1 MKTKFFYGMTAL
13 ATLGLAGCTADELA
27 PSAPGQVAEADMTR
41 YISVDISAPSV
52 GGTRAA
58 EYAQDPSFSDGE
70 EFESV
75 VKDAFFVFYDKDNKV
90 VGDIVN
96 VPDLHFDKVDYG
108 PDASDH
114 SSAHKV
120 VGVNILKGQNLPAK
134 VMVYINPQTQEGILN
149 PLNVIET
156 LTRSDVKK
164 TGGDATDPANPKG
177 WLFSMSNSV
186 YFDESDEDPD
196 DPKKGKLCNIV
207 DIPEDGLFKTAAE
220 AQKELDIA
228 QGKEYTDDEG
238 KTQKPTDD
246 QIEASLQK
254 VTTVHVERY
263 AAKVMFKWLAD
274 AEDENETPVYGG
286 DGTDDKPVL
295 NTYTYETKDGV
306 TTVTEQIVKL
316 TFVPDKWDVNA
327 ESNEMFVIKT
337 FRSQNA
343 LGDYTMDN
351 LTYKGAMGTDADPL
365 LGKNTSTTNWLWN
378 SQKNCRSYW
387 GCSPSYYSTTYP
399 EVASDYFEKG
409 PDGKTGT
416 YNPEMKLKYL
426 TWDELQKNGQD
437 VKTESTVDYVK
448 ETTVGNR
455 GLHEATNKYASIP
468 SIIVTGNYN
477 LSCFDKDGNV
487 VGTLPEKTTFYLYGT
502 GADNG
507 KGIYFEAATEGGAQT
522 LKSAGKDNNGNEVG
536 SSLLYRLAKRQN
548 IVRMQV
554 TVTKTVDGKEGN
566 PETTI
571 RDLTEEEMAKI
582 FKIDRPSR
590 DVLQIGAIV
599 DEDGTKRTVKLAA
612 RKYTLQLTENLTF
625 AETNEGGVKTEYA
638 LVYNDSEGDKPVV
651 PATDVTATQN
661 KVNNLLLR
669 NVGYA
674 DKYTNGMA
682 YYNIPIKHYG
692 WYRVNNDNRKI
703 EDGNE
708 VKSDID
714 WSKTRVGDFGV
725 VRNHLYN
732 IQVSKVNGL
741 ATAISDEYTPIIP
754 PQETDERHVA
764 YRIYILNWAVLPT
777 QSEEL

>member
-13 ATLGLAGCTADELA
+13 ATLGLAACTADELA

-41 YISVDISAPSV
+41 YISVNISAPSV

-58 EYAQDPSFSDGE
+58 EYAQDPTFNEGE
-70 EFESV
+70 GFESV

-96 VPDLHFDKVDYG
+96 VTDLKFTDFNSAG
-108 PDASDH
+108 SDH

-149 PLNVIET
+149 PLNVVET
-156 LTRSDVKK
+156 ITRSDVKK
-164 TGGDATDPANPKG
+164 TGGDTEGPKNPKG

-186 YFDESDEDPD
+186 YFDENPEDAA

-207 DIPEDGLFKTAAE
+207 EIPTDGLFKTEKEAE
-220 AQKELDIA
+220 KELDKA
-228 QGKEYTDDEG
+228 QGKDFTDDEG
-238 KTQKPTDD
+238 TTRKPTEDE
-246 QIEASLQK
+246 IKASLQK

-263 AAKVMFKWLAD
+263 AAKVMFKWLANAD
-274 AEDENETPVYGG
+274 NNGNENPVYGG
-286 DGTDDKPVL
+286 DGTDGKPVL
-295 NTYTYETKDGV
+295 NTYTYETKDGI

-351 LTYKGAMGTDADPL
+351 LTYAGAMGTDAANPL
-365 LGKNTSTTNWLWN
+365 LGNNSSATNWLWN
-378 SQKNCRSYW
+378 SQANCRSYW

-399 EVASDYFEKG
+399 EVASDYFENG
-409 PDGKTGT
+409 A

-426 TWDELQKNGQD
+426 TWKELQTNGQN
-437 VKTESTVDYVK
+437 VSTTLTTDYVK
-448 ETTVGNR
+448 ETTVGNL

-468 SIIVTGNYN
+468 SVIVTGNYN
-477 LSCFDKDGNV
+477 LSCYGDAGNV
-487 VGTLPEKTTFYLYGT
+487 VSTLPDKTTFYLYGT

-507 KGIYFEAATEGGAQT
+507 KGIYFEAAKNGAEQT
-522 LKSAGKDNNGNEVG
+522 LASAAKDDKNNVVG

-548 IVRMQV
+548 IVRMKE
-554 TVTKTVDGKEGN
+554 TVTKTDNGVEKS
-566 PETTI
+566 ETKV

-582 FKIDRPSR
+582 FTIARPSN
-590 DVLQIGAIV
+590 DVLEIGAITN
-599 DEDGTKRTVKLAA
+599 EDGTKQTVKLAA
-612 RKYTLQLTENLTF
+612 RKFTLQLSSSLTF
-625 AETNEGGVKTEYA
+625 TTKEDGGVKTEYD
-638 LVYNDSEGDKPVV
+638 LIYNDSYGDKDVV
-651 PATDVTATQN
+651 PAENAIATQN
-661 KVNNLLLR
+661 IVNNLLLR

-692 WYRVNNDNRKI
+692 WYRKTNDNRVLDDA
-703 EDGNE
+703 DGKE
-708 VKSDID
+708 VKGDID

-732 IQVSKVNGL
+732 IQVSAINGL
-741 ATAISDEYTPIIP
+741 ATAISDETTPIIP
-754 PQETDERHVA
+754 PQETEEYFVA
-764 YRIYILNWAVLPT
+764 YRIYILNWAVVPT
-777 QSEEL
+777 QNEEL